1 MNEVTIIN
9 QSLSIKVYEG
19 QRVITFAD
27 VDRVHER
34 KEGTAGKNFQRN
46 KGIL

>member
-1 MNEVTIIN
+1 MNSVTIIN
-9 QSLSIKVYEG
+9 QSLAIKEYEG

-34 KEGTAGKNFQRN
+34 KKF
-46 KGIL
+46 